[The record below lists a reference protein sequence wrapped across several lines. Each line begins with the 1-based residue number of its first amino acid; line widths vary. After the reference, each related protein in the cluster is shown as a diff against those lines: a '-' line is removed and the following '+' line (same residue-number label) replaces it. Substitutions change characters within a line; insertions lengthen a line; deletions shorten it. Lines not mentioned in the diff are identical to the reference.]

1 MASLAVEATLGLV
14 EIFSSLILKEINQ
27 KKDVKDDIDS
37 ITSSLTM
44 MRAFLND
51 EGGTRGN
58 QRHEDKVRQIR
69 DFAFA
74 TEDALD
80 EFMFHVSHHIHAHK
94 ITKFAHVVA
103 HFFPEKLAFHELSSE
118 IKRIR
123 SRIQNFIEVYQLC
136 AGNTSSGEGGSSNGW
151 SEDHLF
157 HQLIE
162 EDDIVGFEEHV
173 ESVCNQ
179 LLSREP
185 CLSTIS
191 IVGLPGSGKTVL
203 AKQVYECKR
212 VQGHFEFRA
221 WAHVSRSLK
230 LDEVLRSILTQFF
243 PGIGGSIL
251 TNEVAMREILNK
263 YVQQQRFLVVL
274 DDIWRMRDWELI
286 INVFQNGSSG
296 SRILFTSRDSNV
308 GASCVE
314 YPKYVH
320 ELNGLPWKKASN
332 LFCKKAFRS
341 CNGICPPELEDWS
354 EKIIKKCEGL
364 PLAVIAAG
372 NLLSGSGKFHMNGR
386 NCTTALETIFLL
398 WGLFYYQRQR
408 LIRLWIAEGFVKE
421 ARNTSLEEVAENYL
435 NKLVQ
440 KNLVHVTARDIDGR
454 VRSCRVL
461 NLVHDFIIAKAVE
474 ENFVRSASTGSS
486 LSQERIRRL
495 SAQTENCTNVELSET
510 SGHVRSA
517 FMFGGGKFSN
527 LEFFRLLK
535 VLDMQGAPLEDF
547 PIDIVKLVLLKYL
560 SLRKTNVKTVPKS
573 IKKLALLE
581 TLDLKQTSVTW
592 LPGSIFR
599 LHLLRH
605 LLVYKYDVKN
615 YVTFDGAKGIEM
627 HSGRGALSKI
637 QKLSLVKATTELIQK
652 LDAMIHLRKLGLINL
667 KSKDGRKVC
676 GSIQKM
682 EHLSTLDLQADSGD
696 DLELDHIQI
705 KPGFE
710 VLQHLY
716 LKGQLKELPSWVS
729 SLQSLIKVGLKW
741 SRSDFSPLPA
751 LQALPNLMELDMA
764 DAFTGQTLEFS
775 KNTFSKLKI
784 LQIEQFRELSM
795 VVVEVGAMPALE
807 KLTFCKCDKLNMLP
821 LGIEN
826 LTCLQELLLYD
837 MNGQLI
843 DRLRKNSEDR
853 NLRTGI
859 GMDVGMSDDGN
870 GSSTPVGMGMSDDG
884 NASTTPV
891 GMDVSAERNTSS
903 ITGFPLDT
911 AYMIKMN
918 YSRSAVDNLEKI
930 EGFGGTVLHEVN
942 AHTMNKHPIL
952 RRISFDRI
960 VYNFP
965 HAGFYGPEESLLQIE
980 LHRDLVRGLK
990 NAKTMLTEDGVIHV
1004 THKTA
1009 HPYSKW
1015 EIEKLAEEQGLF
1027 LVEKVRF
1034 SVRDYKGYV
1043 NRRGK
1048 SPNCYSTFPIGEA
1061 STYKFS
1067 KNDHAV
1073 HRDNAL
1079 LNLSLADLV
1088 EHARAK

>member
-14 EIFSSLILKEINQ
+14 EIFSSLILKEIDQ

-103 HFFPEKLAFHELSSE
+103 HLFPEKLAFHELSSE

-179 LLSREP
+179 LLSRGP

-286 INVFQNGSSG
+286 VNVFQNGSSG

-372 NLLSGSGKFHMNGR
+372 NLLSGKRQIPYEWKKLHDSLGDNLPVMGIILLPSYEDLPSNLRSCF
-386 NCTTALETIFLL
+386 LYFSIFPED
-398 WGLFYYQRQR
+398 YSIQRQR

-421 ARNTSLEEVAENYL
+421 AMNPSLEEVAENYL
-435 NKLVQ
+435 KKLVQ
-440 KNLVHVTARDIDGR
+440 RNLVHVTARDIDGR

-474 ENFVRSASTGSS
+474 ENFVRSASTRSS

-495 SAQTENCTNVELSET
+495 SAQTEICTNVELSET

-560 SLRKTNVKTVPKS
+560 SLRETNVKTVPKS
-573 IKKLALLE
+573 IEKLALLE

-615 YVTFDGAKGIEM
+615 YVTFDGAKGVEM
-627 HSGRGALSKI
+627 RSGRGTLSYI
-637 QKLSLVKATTELIQK
+637 QKLSLVKATTALIQK

-682 EHLSTLDLQADSGD
+682 EHLSTLDLRADSGD
-696 DLELDHIQI
+696 NLELDHIQI

-843 DRLRKNSEDR
+843 DRLRKNIEDR
-853 NLRTGI
+853 NL
-859 GMDVGMSDDGN
+859 
-870 GSSTPVGMGMSDDG
+870 
-884 NASTTPV
+884 
-891 GMDVSAERNTSS
+891 VSHVRVIRSYTLGQGELW
-903 ITGFPLDT
+903 FP
-911 AYMIKMN
+911 
-918 YSRSAVDNLEKI
+918 
-930 EGFGGTVLHEVN
+930 
-942 AHTMNKHPIL
+942 
-952 RRISFDRI
+952 
-960 VYNFP
+960 
-965 HAGFYGPEESLLQIE
+965 Q
-980 LHRDLVRGLK
+980 
-990 NAKTMLTEDGVIHV
+990 
-1004 THKTA
+1004 
-1009 HPYSKW
+1009 
-1015 EIEKLAEEQGLF
+1015 
-1027 LVEKVRF
+1027 
-1034 SVRDYKGYV
+1034 
-1043 NRRGK
+1043 
-1048 SPNCYSTFPIGEA
+1048 
-1061 STYKFS
+1061 
-1067 KNDHAV
+1067 
-1073 HRDNAL
+1073 
-1079 LNLSLADLV
+1079 NLS
-1088 EHARAK
+1088 